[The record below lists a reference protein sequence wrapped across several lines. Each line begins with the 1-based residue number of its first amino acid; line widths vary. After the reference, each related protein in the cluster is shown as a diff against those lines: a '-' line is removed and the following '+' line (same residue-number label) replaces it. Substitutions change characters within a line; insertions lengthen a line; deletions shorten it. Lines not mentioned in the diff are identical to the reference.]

1 MAVSQPDPVPTVV
14 ADPAPVR
21 RLVEA
26 HRAIT
31 SDLSLNAA
39 LDRIV
44 QAACELVGA
53 GGGALGV
60 IGAHAALQQLVHAG
74 IDDETAARIQA
85 GGFPLHDSL
94 SQASRPSLRALI
106 SVRGEPFGELY
117 LAEPEAGAFSA
128 EDEELISALA
138 ATSGT
143 AIENARLYE
152 DARRSRN
159 WLNASGEIA
168 RALLADADVDMLLE
182 VVSRALHV
190 AEADYG
196 ALVLPTEDGRLKVTV
211 TVGLGADYFRG
222 LVFEPGN
229 SPMGRAMMT
238 GESRLTDMVPMVN
251 ADFEN
256 VQNFGPV
263 MIAPLVDAK
272 GLRGAVLLIR
282 TLDRLAFTPR
292 DLDLATTFAD
302 QVALALQLNDARADA
317 EGLRVLEE
325 RHRIAEDLHDNVMQ
339 RLFAAGMGLQRVAD
353 GGLEP
358 NLAARLRRHIV
369 ELDETIDEIR
379 TQVFGLRH
387 GGDGPLQRERSRF
400 PRVDL
405 GSGTNPI

>member
-1 MAVSQPDPVPTVV
+1 MSGIEPRSSPSSAAHVG
-14 ADPAPVR
+14 R
-21 RLVEA
+21 RLTQA

-31 SDLSLNAA
+31 SDLSLDAMCA
-39 LDRIV
+39 RIV
-44 QAACELVGA
+44 QAACELVSA
-53 GGGALGV
+53 QCGALVLFGTD
-60 IGAHAALQQLVHAG
+60 GGFSQFAHSGMDNDAV
-74 IDDETAARIQA
+74 ARIRA
-85 GGFPLHDSL
+85 EGTPPHDS
-94 SQASRPSLRALI
+94 PLRGFLRVPI
-106 SVRGEPFGELY
+106 RVRDEEFGELY
-117 LAEPEAGAFSA
+117 LSEPAAGGFSD
-128 EDEELISALA
+128 EDEELVTSLA
-138 ATSGT
+138 ATTGT
-143 AIENARLYE
+143 ALENARLYE
-152 DARRSRN
+152 DARRSRD

-196 ALVLPTEDGRLKVTV
+196 ALVLPTEDGRLRVTV
-211 TVGLGADYFRG
+211 TVGLGADRFRG
-222 LVFEPGN
+222 VVFEPGQ

-238 GESRLTDMVPMVN
+238 GESLLMPEMMPL
-251 ADFEN
+251 AKSGFEN
-256 VQNFGPV
+256 VENFGPV

-282 TLDRLAFTPR
+282 TVDRPAFTPR

-317 EGLRVLEE
+317 ESLRVLED

-339 RLFAAGMGLQRVAD
+339 RLFAAGMGLQGVAE

-358 NLAARLRRHIV
+358 ELATRLRRHIT

-387 GGDGPLQRERSRF
+387 GDGAAAQRTQNRF
-400 PRVDL
+400 PRVDRD
-405 GSGTNPI
+405 SGEPPN